1 MYMRGDGVNQST
13 EDCIRLFEEAAALG
27 DERAMYNLGAIYD
40 NGDIVEESIDTAIEW
55 YEKAMENGSPDA
67 ASVLGDIYLEGD
79 GVDESEDAAN
89 RFYDKARELE
99 IAETFYKLGNRSR
112 SERDMDSAER
122 YYRVSA
128 SKGNKSAIRALEDL
142 GITWN
147 QDHVPSEAD
156 MPPDA
161 IDDADQAVEI
171 VQRPVIASSMMVVR
185 PTLRLHGRISGAVC
199 VPDRSEPERR
209 VSEHVCQLF

>member
-1 MYMRGDGVNQST
+1 MYMRGDGVNQSP

-27 DERAMYNLGAIYD
+27 DEKAMYNLGAIYD

-79 GVDESEDAAN
+79 GVEESEDAAN

-122 YYRVSA
+122 YYRISA

-142 GITWN
+142 GITWD
-147 QDHVPSEAD
+147 QGHVPSEAD
-156 MPPDA
+156 VPPDA

-171 VQRPVIASSMMVVR
+171 VQRPVIASSLMVVR
-185 PTLRLHGRISGAVC
+185 PTIRLHGRISA
-199 VPDRSEPERR
+199 
-209 VSEHVCQLF
+209 